1 MKDRTGL
8 MGERKDVEGSR
19 QKRAGKRRD
28 IRKLSSVTEKA
39 ATDEQRAEEET
50 NGESNRKA

>member
-8 MGERKDVEGSR
+8 MGERKDIEGSR

>member
-19 QKRAGKRRD
+19 QKRASKRRD

-39 ATDEQRAEEET
+39 ATDEQRAEEEA